1 VSFENTQVF
10 LADKVRHKLQGDGSA
25 IALKEYLEYY
35 HLEAVF
41 PDVLFYSKDDDL
53 SQVA

>member
-1 VSFENTQVF
+1 VKHN
-10 LADKVRHKLQGDGSA
+10 LQGDGSA

-35 HLEAVF
+35 HLGAVF
-41 PDVLFYSKDDDL
+41 PEVLFYRKDDDL

>member
-1 VSFENTQVF
+1 MSFENTQLF

-35 HLEAVF
+35 HLGAVF